1 MEVKGTAIRAIP
13 EFIAAKFGKEGLN
26 QWLNSLTENARKV
39 YGGSILAG
47 GWYPVT
53 EVMVEPTRKMCELF
67 FRGDLKGAREG
78 GRFSAEKGLKGVYR
92 IFVKLGSPEFLIRK
106 ASLIFSSYYE
116 PSEMKVVAQE
126 DRKAVVHI
134 TKFPEP
140 SAMIENRIV
149 GWMEK
154 ALEISGCKR
163 VDIRITQS
171 LAKGAPYTEIVATWA

>member
-1 MEVKGTAIRAIP
+1 MEVKGTAISAIP
-13 EFIAAKFGKEGLN
+13 EFIVAKFGKEGLN
-26 QWLNSLTENARKV
+26 QWLNSLTESARKV
-39 YGGSILAG
+39 YGGSILAAR
-47 GWYPVT
+47 WYPVT
-53 EVMVEPTRKMCELF
+53 ETMVEPTRKMCELF
-67 FRGDLKGAREG
+67 FRGDIKGAREG

-106 ASLIFSSYYE
+106 ASVIFTNYYQ
-116 PSEMKVVAQE
+116 PCEMKVVAQE

-140 SAMIENRIV
+140 SALIENRIV

-163 VDIRITQS
+163 VEVRITQS
-171 LAKGAPYTEIVATWA
+171 LAKGASHTEIVATWA